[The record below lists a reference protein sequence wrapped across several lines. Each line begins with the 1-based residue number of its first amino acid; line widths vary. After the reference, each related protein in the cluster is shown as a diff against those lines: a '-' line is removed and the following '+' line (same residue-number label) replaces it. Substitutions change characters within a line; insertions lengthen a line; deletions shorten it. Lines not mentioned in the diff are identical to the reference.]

1 MFNLIGQST
10 KRLMLVKTILS
21 IHGKISKITAKSKEM
36 DSVNP
41 SQLVGLGLNGIKH
54 YPPKSI

>member
-1 MFNLIGQST
+1 MFDLIGQST

-36 DSVNP
+36 YSVNP

-54 YPPKSI
+54 YPPESI